1 MRDVNVIWRFF
12 IDGQQRWK
20 WQQLSVDR
28 SVVAE
33 SARGYK
39 DYETCLAN
47 AQVQG
52 HEYLPAKGRRVQ
64 ARRHRF

>member
-1 MRDVNVIWRFF
+1 MVNVIWRFYM
-12 IDGQQRWK
+12 DGQQRWK

-33 SARGYK
+33 STRGYK

-47 AQVQG
+47 ASGQG
-52 HEYLPAKGRRVQ
+52 HEYLPAKGKRVQ

>member
-1 MRDVNVIWRFF
+1 VVNVIWRFYM
-12 IDGQQRWK
+12 DGQQRWK

-33 SARGYK
+33 SARAYK
-39 DYETCLAN
+39 DYEACLAN

-52 HEYLPAKGRRVQ
+52 HEYLPAKGKRVQ